1 MRSSTTREEKI
12 LFSNT
17 ARNSEVQ
24 THFFFK
30 SCLFWHC
37 PLNFVSFFLSSCFML
52 RFRFAAS
59 KSMFFLKIFFPAL
72 FHILP
77 SIIERCYPQKCSDID
92 TNSLSIN
99 LECSEISFVQL
110 LSIVFFPKTFS
121 SSESDVRCIIYF
133 MH

>member
-17 ARNSEVQ
+17 ARKSEVQ

-52 RFRFAAS
+52 RFRFTAS
-59 KSMFFLKIFFPAL
+59 KSMFFLKIFFSAF

-77 SIIERCYPQKCSDID
+77 SIIESCYPQKCSDID
-92 TNSLSIN
+92 NNSLSIN

-110 LSIVFFPKTFS
+110 FLDCVFPKNF
-121 SSESDVRCIIYF
+121 F
-133 MH
+133 FF